1 MIDEL
6 SFLLYLI
13 ETMETNLQFTDYSFF
28 TQMSLLAQKHQSFDL
43 SLGLPDFEVDA
54 RLRFYLKES
63 ADSISHSYESLAGN
77 PLLINKIVEFNASRK
92 NQVLICNE
100 EVNVVPCSTFA
111 LYTSLKSILKFGEE
125 VIIIQPS
132 YYTYAPSIVINGG
145 VPVYYEV
152 EEDFSICWEK
162 LKLLITDKTK
172 AIIVNTPQN
181 PTGKIW
187 SSDDWQ
193 NLYDLIKEQE
203 IYVISEEIYDIY
215 CYDNHSHYS
224 AFLHPELRKRT
235 FSIFS
240 FGKMFHST
248 GWKVSY
254 LLATPDLLQSFRNHQ
269 QYISYSTNAPCQY
282 AIAKYLDV
290 FDPETNRKIM
300 QNKRDVFCEMISETP
315 FILNKKSQ
323 GGFFQIVNFRNIS
336 KTMTDVE
343 FSKWLTVEKKVS
355 CLPLSAFY
363 QNKNDSD
370 FIRFSFVKKDEIIY
384 DAMQYLKLHL

>member
-1 MIDEL
+1 
-6 SFLLYLI
+6 
-13 ETMETNLQFTDYSFF
+13 METDLQFTDYSFF
-28 TQMSLLAQKHQSFDL
+28 TEMSLLAKQNQSYDL
-43 SLGLPDFEVDA
+43 SLGLPDFEVDE

-77 PLLINKIVEFNASRK
+77 PLLIGKIVEFNASRK
-92 NQVLICNE
+92 NSVIISAD
-100 EVNVVPCSTFA
+100 EVNIVPCSTFA
-111 LYTSLKSILKFGEE
+111 LYTSLKSILNFGDE

-145 VPVYYEV
+145 IPVYYEV
-152 EEDFSICWEK
+152 DEDFSISWEN
-162 LKLLITDKTK
+162 LKLLISDKTK

-187 SSDDWQ
+187 TIDDWQ
-193 NLYDLIKEQE
+193 NLYDLIKEKN

-215 CYDNHSHYS
+215 CYDSHSHYS

-254 LLATPDLLQSFRNHQ
+254 LLAAPDLLKKFRNYQ

-290 FDPETNRKIM
+290 FDPEINRRIM
-300 QNKRDVFCEMISETP
+300 QNKRDVFCEMIAETP
-315 FILNKKSQ
+315 FILNQKSQ
-323 GGFFQIVNFRNIS
+323 GGFFQTVNFRNIS
-336 KTMTDVE
+336 ETMTDVE

-370 FIRFSFVKKDEIIY
+370 FIRFSFVKKDEIIME
-384 DAMQYLKLHL
+384 AMKHLKLNL

>member
-1 MIDEL
+1 MKTD
-6 SFLLYLI
+6 
-13 ETMETNLQFTDYSFF
+13 LQFTDYSFF
-28 TQMSLLAQKHQSFDL
+28 TEMSLLAKQNQSYDL
-43 SLGLPDFEVDA
+43 SLGLPDFEVDE

-77 PLLINKIVEFNASRK
+77 PLLIEKIVEFNASRQ
-92 NQVLICNE
+92 NPVLISKE
-100 EVNVVPCSTFA
+100 EVNIVPCSTFA
-111 LYTSLKSILKFGEE
+111 LYTSLKSILNFGDE

-145 VPVYYEV
+145 VPVFYEV
-152 EEDFSICWEK
+152 DDDFSISWEK
-162 LKLLITDKTK
+162 LKLLISEKTK

-187 SSDDWQ
+187 GKDDWQ
-193 NLYDLIKEQE
+193 NLYDLIKKRN

-215 CYDNHSHYS
+215 CYDEHSHYS

-254 LLATPDLLQSFRNHQ
+254 LLAAPDLLKTFRNHQ

-282 AIAKYLDV
+282 AIAKYLDI
-290 FDPETNRKIM
+290 FDPEVNRKIM
-300 QNKRDVFCEMISETP
+300 QNKRDVFCGMIAETP
-315 FILNKKSQ
+315 FILDQKSQ
-323 GGFFQIVNFRNIS
+323 GGFFQTVNFRNIS

-363 QNKNDSD
+363 QNKQDSD
-370 FIRFSFVKKDEIIY
+370 YIRFSFVKKDQIIIE
-384 DAMQYLKLHL
+384 AMQHLKLNL